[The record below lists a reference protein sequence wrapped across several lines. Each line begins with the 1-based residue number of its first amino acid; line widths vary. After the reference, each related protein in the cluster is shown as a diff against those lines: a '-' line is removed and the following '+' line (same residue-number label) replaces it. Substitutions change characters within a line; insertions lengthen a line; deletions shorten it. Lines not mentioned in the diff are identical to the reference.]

1 MRLTVRARVF
11 SVGFSLLAALAL
23 GGNIYIGTTE
33 ESLRAD
39 LSMLR
44 DLQQQSISMRGNMAY
59 LLATNEERFLKVI
72 NTSTLLADDIFKRLE
87 KAPSLQSQENARALK
102 NASAEFQISQEHLT
116 ELNQD
121 FNEHNAF
128 RQLRSSQ
135 LLLSNYQLLI
145 TDLQEL
151 ESTLNVSWAEIL
163 QLARYIAYLSFAV
176 LFLAAVLMNLVIG
189 KWVTRPF
196 SEGVQRISQAM
207 KVISEKIDLNESE
220 ARSQHLQVNQTA
232 VLLDSLNTST
242 DVSNKNAVKNL
253 DLSSNA
259 TLLTTNGMH
268 SASRILQTI
277 TELKEKMNVMLKN
290 IELTREQSA
299 NIRRIAESV
308 KNQSQEITLLSLNAG
323 ILAVNAG
330 EYGYGFKVIADEVG
344 KLAVLSKALSDEA
357 NSKTIEIEN
366 SSFAASVS
374 SAEGELL
381 LLQADQLSIQINNHF
396 DELVRIIQ
404 TVNLNSHDVTVDAAQ
419 QSVALKGLSQVS
431 QVTLDSSQK
440 VLQGA
445 SEARANLS
453 KINESV
459 KNLQKL
465 L

>member
-44 DLQQQSISMRGNMAY
+44 ELQQQSISMRGNMAY

-72 NTSTLLADDIFKRLE
+72 NTSTLLADDVFKRLE
-87 KAPSLQSQENARALK
+87 KAPSLQSQENARALN
-102 NASAEFQISQEHLT
+102 NARAEFQISQEHLT

-121 FNEHNAF
+121 FNERNAF

-151 ESTLNVSWAEIL
+151 ESTLNASWAEIL
-163 QLARYIAYLSFAV
+163 QLGRFIAYLSFAV
-176 LFLAAVLMNLVIG
+176 LFLAAVFMNLVIG

-196 SEGVQRISQAM
+196 SEGVQRISEAM

-242 DVSNKNAVKNL
+242 DISNKNAAKNL
-253 DLSSNA
+253 DLSNNA

-268 SASRILQTI
+268 SASQILQTI
-277 TELKEKMNVMLKN
+277 TELKAKMNVMLKN
-290 IELTREQSA
+290 IELT
-299 NIRRIAESV
+299 
-308 KNQSQEITLLSLNAG
+308 
-323 ILAVNAG
+323 
-330 EYGYGFKVIADEVG
+330 
-344 KLAVLSKALSDEA
+344 
-357 NSKTIEIEN
+357 
-366 SSFAASVS
+366 
-374 SAEGELL
+374 
-381 LLQADQLSIQINNHF
+381 
-396 DELVRIIQ
+396 
-404 TVNLNSHDVTVDAAQ
+404 
-419 QSVALKGLSQVS
+419 
-431 QVTLDSSQK
+431 
-440 VLQGA
+440 
-445 SEARANLS
+445 
-453 KINESV
+453 
-459 KNLQKL
+459 
-465 L
+465 